1 MAKKEKAGRG
11 GPGPP
16 PLDPSRQ
23 AMNAEGV
30 GSWLSR
36 LAGWAVRHARV
47 VLAVAVSLAIGAA
60 VAATQLPTDAAT
72 NTLVDSDTASYQ
84 ATQQVKRDFGEEP
97 VVILAEGD
105 LQRLVLTA
113 NLGRLLRLQGCL
125 SGTVPKGAKPIPGPC
140 AELAEQDPARSV
152 VGPAT
157 FLNEAVIQIQRQLQ
171 RLAVNVPPDQLRRLL
186 LEVAAK
192 DGITSAPGLSN
203 PDFLAPIVF
212 DLHKARGTPKARLSL
227 LFPHNHSLHVI

>member
-1 MAKKEKAGRG
+1 MAKKDKAGRRG
-11 GPGPP
+11 TRPP
-16 PLDPSRQ
+16 PLDQSRQ

-113 NLGRLLRLQGCL
+113 NLGRLLRLEGCL
-125 SGTVPKGAKPIPGPC
+125 PGKVPKGAEPIPGPG
-140 AELAEQDPARSV
+140 AELAEQDPGPSV
-152 VGPAT
+152 VRPEPS
-157 FLNEAVIQIQRQLQ
+157 LH
-171 RLAVNVPPDQLRRLL
+171 
-186 LEVAAK
+186 
-192 DGITSAPGLSN
+192 APGI
-203 PDFLAPIVF
+203 PIP
-212 DLHKARGTPKARLSL
+212 R
-227 LFPHNHSLHVI
+227 